1 MQDRRR
7 GSVGVYCIFSWES
20 SHQGGTWEMTQ
31 TPLLPKEKFQAE
43 STCQDHSQ
51 TSKETSVTGLI
62 EY

>member
-1 MQDRRR
+1 
-7 GSVGVYCIFSWES
+7 
-20 SHQGGTWEMTQ
+20 MTQ